1 MKAAFEFGF
10 VFLFGMLFIVLGM
23 SFGSIILTQNQAR
36 VYGETVLALIE
47 HQNRYD
53 ASVADLI
60 AQNPIQCR
68 VCTSSVTHDV
78 MTSRVPHHGQL
89 SVKHPLAE
97 LSKYR
102 GDPIDLTADQP
113 VNQDRFFLML

>member
-36 VYGETVLALIE
+36 VTGETILALIE

-53 ASVADLI
+53 ASVAILI
-60 AQNPIQCR
+60 EQNPNQCA
-68 VCTSSVTHDV
+68 VCTTAITHDALTNRYHIMV
-78 MTSRVPHHGQL
+78 SYPLSIPLLNYQNTAMIHLISR
-89 SVKHPLAE
+89 
-97 LSKYR
+97 
-102 GDPIDLTADQP
+102 PI
-113 VNQDRFFLML
+113 NR

>member
-53 ASVADLI
+53 DSVAALI
-60 AQNPIQCR
+60 QQNPIQCQ
-68 VCTSSVTHDV
+68 VCTSSITHDLV
-78 MTSRVPHHGQL
+78 TSRYHITVSYPLSIPLLNYQKSAMIQL
-89 SVKHPLAE
+89 IS
-97 LSKYR
+97 R
-102 GDPIDLTADQP
+102 PI
-113 VNQDRFFLML
+113 NR